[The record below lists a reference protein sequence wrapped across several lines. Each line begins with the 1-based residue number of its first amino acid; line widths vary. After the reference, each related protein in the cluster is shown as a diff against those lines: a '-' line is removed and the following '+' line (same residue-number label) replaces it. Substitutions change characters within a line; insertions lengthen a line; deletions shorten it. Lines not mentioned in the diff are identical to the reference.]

1 MESTKTLMWKE
12 RDESVAAPDDDDD
25 DEFAFTYVQG
35 ISKKRRGDGGGEMA
49 GQRIGK
55 RERELGRDSFK
66 CALGER
72 LSTVV
77 VTAIRQLS

>member
-12 RDESVAAPDDDDD
+12 MDESTAAPDDDK
-25 DEFAFTYVQG
+25 FAFTYVRTG
-35 ISKKRRGDGGGEMA
+35 DMREKKRRRRGTRRDRNLEKKR
-49 GQRIGK
+49 GQ
-55 RERELGRDSFK
+55 LGRDSFK

-77 VTAIRQLS
+77 VTAMRQLS